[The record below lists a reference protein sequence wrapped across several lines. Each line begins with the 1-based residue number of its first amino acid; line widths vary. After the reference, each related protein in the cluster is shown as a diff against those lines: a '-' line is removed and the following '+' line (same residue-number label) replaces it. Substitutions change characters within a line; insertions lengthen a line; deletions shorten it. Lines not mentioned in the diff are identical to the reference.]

1 MITKFEEIFDSVY
14 DGSQSNLE
22 ATLSV
27 IKNAGATQMESVM
40 LLIKKLKM
48 TLEEADSVV
57 VNSNAWEESKEDV
70 FRLRNEFGEY
80 LDEFD

>member
-1 MITKFEEIFDSVY
+1 MITKFDKIFDSVY
-14 DGSQSNLE
+14 DERQSNLE
-22 ATLSV
+22 ATLTV

-40 LLIKKLKM
+40 LLTKKLKM
-48 TLEEADSVV
+48 SLEEADSVV
-57 VNSNAWEESKEDV
+57 VNSNTWQESKEDV